1 MSPFQSR
8 PLEVILDTTE
18 RCNLKCKMC
27 YFSAVDRL
35 QFLPFD
41 RQLSRNG
48 MMPLE
53 TFSRVAADL
62 FPRARR
68 VALGCAAEPLVH
80 PKFIDIV
87 REAGS
92 YDVPDLWFPTNLLP
106 LTPAKAEAICEAGV
120 STVGVSMDGIS
131 AETYEAIR
139 VGGKFDRLMRSLD
152 LLNEVR
158 RGASTR
164 LRLIFVWMRTNRG
177 DLADLPRFA
186 EEVGASELDVRFV
199 APTAH
204 VSAEDELLDDEDPA
218 ALRAELAAA
227 AEDAAARGLR
237 LVSYPDFD
245 DGQRVG
251 LRGHLMRWRAGLY
264 DRQRLRGRFRT
275 AVAGCA
281 WPGHTVVVRPNG
293 AVSPCIF
300 WEEQPIGLY
309 PETSLGEVERSPL
322 LAEIVDGLK
331 SGNPCGT
338 CNTCTERKHALYFR
352 LQWRQQA
359 GERLEQLGA
368 GPGSGGVAEEGRPAA
383 GDSLPPPA
391 EAGQKAGAPTQ
402 GRPAAGSSSPP
413 SAAAGQK
420 AGAPTQGRPSAGS
433 SSPPSAAAG
442 QKTRAP
448 RDRAVDIEGDP
459 SALGAR
465 VFRPAV
471 TAGLLTRGEE
481 GPRSGEPEPPAPLA
495 PGLPSPSAWIM
506 EHMPSQPFDRVLL
519 VGDEAWAP
527 ELLNAGFAKQV
538 DIVTSSAGAS
548 ASAGAPAFWP
558 APGAMPRSGEPEPPT
573 SGEPEPPPIRHLPIH
588 PRRPV
593 LPTAAYQ
600 AACCIGGLSSHLRLE
615 RLLDAVLDA
624 LEPGGR
630 LIVDDYVGPARH
642 RWNQRTGAA
651 AAAAY
656 RRLPAAVRRFER
668 LPMPPVEGDCARAT
682 RSGDVARLIRTG
694 FRVESVRPYGGD
706 LVAPLAASV
715 DWSRLPEADLQRLVE
730 GSGAGAGHYALTL
743 ARPRAGWQRRLAGMR
758 YRIGPKVRRVFIY
771 EPRRARD
778 LAFQAL
784 RGKV

>member
-1 MSPFQSR
+1 MKSLRRR

-41 RQLSRNG
+41 RQLSSNG

-62 FPRARR
+62 FPRARK

-92 YDVPDLWFPTNLLP
+92 DGVPDLWFPPNLLP
-106 LTPAKAEAICEAGV
+106 LPPSKAEAICEAGV
-120 STVGVSMDGIS
+120 NTVGVSMDGTG

-139 VGGKFDRLMRSLD
+139 LGGKFARLMRSLD

-158 RGASTR
+158 QGTATG

-186 EEVGASELDVRFV
+186 QEVGANELDVRFV

-204 VSAEDELLDDEDPA
+204 VSAEDELLDDEDPG

-245 DGQRVG
+245 DGGPIG

-300 WEEQPIGLY
+300 WEDQPIGLY
-309 PETSLGEVERSPL
+309 PETSLGEVERAPL
-322 LAEIVDGLK
+322 LLEIVDGLK

-338 CNTCTERKHALYFR
+338 CRTCSERKHALYFR

-368 GPGSGGVAEEGRPAA
+368 GPGSGGVAET
-383 GDSLPPPA
+383 
-391 EAGQKAGAPTQ
+391 GAPKAPVAVE
-402 GRPAAGSSSPP
+402 RPDDSNA
-413 SAAAGQK
+413 
-420 AGAPTQGRPSAGS
+420 
-433 SSPPSAAAG
+433 
-442 QKTRAP
+442 
-448 RDRAVDIEGDP
+448 D
-459 SALGAR
+459 ALGSR
-465 VFRPAV
+465 VFRPAS
-471 TAGLLTRGEE
+471 A
-481 GPRSGEPEPPAPLA
+481 A
-495 PGLPSPSAWIM
+495 PGLPSPTAWII
-506 EHMPSQPFDRVLL
+506 EHTPAESFDRVLL
-519 VGDEAWAP
+519 VGDEAWAH
-527 ELLNAGFAKQV
+527 ELLRAGFARNV
-538 DIVTSSAGAS
+538 DIVTSPLAAGRDE
-548 ASAGAPAFWP
+548 AG
-558 APGAMPRSGEPEPPT
+558 
-573 SGEPEPPPIRHLPIH
+573 IRHLPIH
-588 PRRPV
+588 PRNPV
-593 LPTAAYQ
+593 LPAAAYP

-615 RLLDAVLDA
+615 RLLDAMLDA

-630 LIVDDYVGPARH
+630 LLVDDYVGPARH
-642 RWNQRTGAA
+642 QWNGRTGAA

-656 RRLPAAVRRFER
+656 GRLPAAARRFER

-706 LVAPLAASV
+706 LIAPLATSV
-715 DWSRLPEADLQRLVE
+715 DWSRLPEPDRQRLE
-730 GSGAGAGHYALTL
+730 AGSGAADGHYALTV
-743 ARPRAGWQRRLAGMR
+743 ARPRTGWSRRLAGMR
-758 YRIGPKVRRVFIY
+758 YRIGPRVRRVFIY

>member
-1 MSPFQSR
+1 MTRS
-8 PLEVILDTTE
+8 LEVILDTTE

-41 RQLSRNG
+41 RQLSSNG

-62 FPRARR
+62 FPRARK

-92 YDVPDLWFPTNLLP
+92 YGVPDLWFPTNLLP
-106 LTPAKAEAICEAGV
+106 LTPAKAEAICGAGV
-120 STVGVSMDGIS
+120 NTVGVSMDGTN

-158 RGASTR
+158 RGTATG

-186 EEVGASELDVRFV
+186 EEVGAGELDVRFV

-204 VSAEDELLDDEDPA
+204 VSAEDELLDDEDPG

-245 DGQRVG
+245 DGGRIGV
-251 LRGHLMRWRAGLY
+251 RGHLMRWRAGLY

-300 WEEQPIGLY
+300 WEDQPIGLY
-309 PETSLGEVERSPL
+309 PETSLEDVERAPL
-322 LAEIVDGLK
+322 LLEIVDGLK

-338 CNTCTERKHALYFR
+338 CRTCSERKHALYFR

-368 GPGSGGVAEEGRPAA
+368 GPGSGGVAEESGRPAA
-383 GDSLPPPA
+383 GDSPPPA
-391 EAGQKAGAPTQ
+391 
-402 GRPAAGSSSPP
+402 
-413 SAAAGQK
+413 
-420 AGAPTQGRPSAGS
+420 
-433 SSPPSAAAG
+433 AAAG

-448 RDRAVDIEGDP
+448 SGAVPEERPDD
-459 SALGAR
+459 SDTLSLGAR
-465 VFRPAV
+465 VFRPASGA
-471 TAGLLTRGEE
+471 T
-481 GPRSGEPEPPAPLA
+481 PRSGEPESPAPLT
-495 PGLPSPSAWIM
+495 PGLPSPTAWIA
-506 EHMPSQPFDRVLL
+506 EHTPAEPFDRVLL
-519 VGDEAWAP
+519 VGDEAWAHH
-527 ELLNAGFAKQV
+527 LLHAGFARNV
-538 DIVTSSAGAS
+538 DIVTSPLAAG
-548 ASAGAPAFWP
+548 
-558 APGAMPRSGEPEPPT
+558 RDD
-573 SGEPEPPPIRHLPIH
+573 PPIRHLPIH
-588 PRRPV
+588 PRNPV
-593 LPTAAYQ
+593 LPAAAYQ

-630 LIVDDYVGPARH
+630 LFVDDYVGPARH
-642 RWNQRTGAA
+642 QWNGRTGAT

-656 RRLPAAVRRFER
+656 GRLPAAARRFER

-682 RSGDVARLIRTG
+682 RSDDVARLVRTG

-706 LVAPLAASV
+706 LIAPLATSV
-715 DWSRLPEADLQRLVE
+715 DWSRLPEADLQRLAA
-730 GSGAGAGHYALTL
+730 GSGAGAGHYALTV
-743 ARPRAGWQRRLAGMR
+743 ARPRAGWSRRLAGIR
-758 YRIGPKVRRVFIY
+758 YRIGPKIRRVFIY

>member
-1 MSPFQSR
+1 MTSSPAVPVRPESVSVRRPLRGPSGPRLWSPALPLRRR
-8 PLEVILDTTE
+8 PLEIILDTTE

-41 RQLSRNG
+41 RQLSSNG

-62 FPRARR
+62 FPRARK

-120 STVGVSMDGIS
+120 NTVGVSMDGTS

-152 LLNEVR
+152 LLNKVR
-158 RGASTR
+158 RGTGTG

-186 EEVGASELDVRFV
+186 GEVGASELDVRFV

-204 VSAEDELLDDEDPA
+204 VSAEDELLDDEDPG

-245 DGQRVG
+245 DGGPIG

-309 PETSLGEVERSPL
+309 PETSLEEVERAPL
-322 LAEIVDGLK
+322 LLEIVDGLK

-338 CNTCTERKHALYFR
+338 CRTCSERKHALYFR

-368 GPGSGGVAEEGRPAA
+368 GPGSGGVAEGLQKSGRPAA
-383 GDSLPPPA
+383 GDLSPPA
-391 EAGQKAGAPTQ
+391 AGAGQKAGAPT
-402 GRPAAGSSSPP
+402 PEAPTPEAPTP
-413 SAAAGQK
+413 EAPTP
-420 AGAPTQGRPSAGS
+420 GAPS
-433 SSPPSAAAG
+433 
-442 QKTRAP
+442 
-448 RDRAVDIEGDP
+448 
-459 SALGAR
+459 
-465 VFRPAV
+465 
-471 TAGLLTRGEE
+471 
-481 GPRSGEPEPPAPLA
+481 
-495 PGLPSPSAWIM
+495 GLPSPAAWIT
-506 EHMPSQPFDRVLL
+506 EHAPAEPHDRVLL
-519 VGDEAWAP
+519 IGDEAWA
-527 ELLNAGFAKQV
+527 EHLLNAGFAKQV
-538 DIVTSSAGAS
+538 DIVTSSA
-548 ASAGAPAFWP
+548 SAGAPAFWP
-558 APGAMPRSGEPEPPT
+558 AEGAMPRSGEPEPPP
-573 SGEPEPPPIRHLPIH
+573 SGEPEPPIRHLPIH
-588 PRRPV
+588 PLNPI
-593 LPTAAYQ
+593 LPAATYQ

-630 LIVDDYVGPARH
+630 LFVDDYVGPARH
-642 RWNQRTGAA
+642 QWNGRTGAA

-656 RRLPAAVRRFER
+656 RRLPAEARRFER

-682 RSGDVARLIRTG
+682 RSGDIARLVRTG
-694 FRVESVRPYGGD
+694 FRVESVRSYGGD
-706 LVAPLAASV
+706 LIAPLATSV
-715 DWSRLPEADLQRLVE
+715 DWSRLPESDLRRLAA
-730 GSGAGAGHYALTL
+730 GSGAGDGHYALTV
-743 ARPRAGWQRRLAGMR
+743 ARPRAGWSRRLAGMR
-758 YRIGPKVRRVFIY
+758 YRIGPKIRRVFIY

>member
-1 MSPFQSR
+1 MKSFQRR

-92 YDVPDLWFPTNLLP
+92 YAVPDLWFPTNLLP

-120 STVGVSMDGIS
+120 KTVGVSMDGTS

-158 RGASTR
+158 RGAATG

-204 VSAEDELLDDEDPA
+204 VSAEDELLDDEDPG
-218 ALRAELAAA
+218 ALRAELAAT

-245 DGQRVG
+245 DGQRVD

-368 GPGSGGVAEEGRPAA
+368 GPGSGGVAEVEEE
-383 GDSLPPPA
+383 S
-391 EAGQKAGAPTQ
+391 
-402 GRPAAGSSSPP
+402 
-413 SAAAGQK
+413 
-420 AGAPTQGRPSAGS
+420 GRPSAGDL
-433 SSPPSAAAG
+433 SPPAAAAG
-442 QKTRAP
+442 QKTR
-448 RDRAVDIEGDP
+448 IY
-459 SALGAR
+459 
-465 VFRPAV
+465 
-471 TAGLLTRGEE
+471 
-481 GPRSGEPEPPAPLA
+481 GPRA
-495 PGLPSPSAWIM
+495 
-506 EHMPSQPFDRVLL
+506 SQSNRLDH
-519 VGDEAWAP
+519 
-527 ELLNAGFAKQV
+527 
-538 DIVTSSAGAS
+538 GAH
-548 ASAGAPAFWP
+548 A
-558 APGAMPRSGEPEPPT
+558 
-573 SGEPEPPPIRHLPIH
+573 
-588 PRRPV
+588 
-593 LPTAAYQ
+593 
-600 AACCIGGLSSHLRLE
+600 
-615 RLLDAVLDA
+615 
-624 LEPGGR
+624 
-630 LIVDDYVGPARH
+630 
-642 RWNQRTGAA
+642 
-651 AAAAY
+651 
-656 RRLPAAVRRFER
+656 
-668 LPMPPVEGDCARAT
+668 
-682 RSGDVARLIRTG
+682 
-694 FRVESVRPYGGD
+694 
-706 LVAPLAASV
+706 
-715 DWSRLPEADLQRLVE
+715 
-730 GSGAGAGHYALTL
+730 
-743 ARPRAGWQRRLAGMR
+743 
-758 YRIGPKVRRVFIY
+758 
-771 EPRRARD
+771 RRA
-778 LAFQAL
+778 L
-784 RGKV
+784 

>member
-1 MSPFQSR
+1 MKSFQRR

-41 RQLSRNG
+41 RQLSSNG

-62 FPRARR
+62 FPRARK

-120 STVGVSMDGIS
+120 NTVGVSMDGTS

-139 VGGKFDRLMRSLD
+139 VGGKFARLMRSLD

-158 RGASTR
+158 RGAPTG

-204 VSAEDELLDDEDPA
+204 VSAEDELLDDEDPG

-245 DGQRVG
+245 DGRAIG

-322 LAEIVDGLK
+322 LVEIVDGLK

-338 CNTCTERKHALYFR
+338 CRTCSERKHALYFR

-359 GERLEQLGA
+359 GGRLEQLGA
-368 GPGSGGVAEEGRPAA
+368 GPGSGGVA
-383 GDSLPPPA
+383 
-391 EAGQKAGAPTQ
+391 
-402 GRPAAGSSSPP
+402 GS
-413 SAAAGQK
+413 
-420 AGAPTQGRPSAGS
+420 GRPSAGDLP
-433 SSPPSAAAG
+433 PPSA
-442 QKTRAP
+442 
-448 RDRAVDIEGDP
+448 
-459 SALGAR
+459 
-465 VFRPAV
+465 
-471 TAGLLTRGEE
+471 
-481 GPRSGEPEPPAPLA
+481 A
-495 PGLPSPSAWIM
+495 PGLPSPTAWIT
-506 EHMPSQPFDRVLL
+506 EHTPAQPYGRVLL
-519 VGDEAWAP
+519 VGDEAWAHH
-527 ELLNAGFAKQV
+527 LLSAGFASSV
-538 DIVTSSAGAS
+538 DRRRSTS
-548 ASAGAPAFWP
+548 ASGSRTASCRLAIWP
-558 APGAMPRSGEPEPPT
+558 ARRASTKALRSSTE
-573 SGEPEPPPIRHLPIH
+573 S
-588 PRRPV
+588 
-593 LPTAAYQ
+593 
-600 AACCIGGLSSHLRLE
+600 
-615 RLLDAVLDA
+615 
-624 LEPGGR
+624 
-630 LIVDDYVGPARH
+630 GPA
-642 RWNQRTGAA
+642 
-651 AAAAY
+651 
-656 RRLPAAVRRFER
+656 
-668 LPMPPVEGDCARAT
+668 
-682 RSGDVARLIRTG
+682 
-694 FRVESVRPYGGD
+694 
-706 LVAPLAASV
+706 
-715 DWSRLPEADLQRLVE
+715 
-730 GSGAGAGHYALTL
+730 
-743 ARPRAGWQRRLAGMR
+743 
-758 YRIGPKVRRVFIY
+758 PKR
-771 EPRRARD
+771 
-778 LAFQAL
+778 
-784 RGKV
+784 

>member
-1 MSPFQSR
+1 MKSFRRR

-27 YFSAVDRL
+27 YFSAVERL

-48 MMPLE
+48 MMPFE

-62 FPRARR
+62 FPRARK

-92 YDVPDLWFPTNLLP
+92 HGVPDLWFPTNLLP

-120 STVGVSMDGIS
+120 NTVGVSMDGTS

-139 VGGKFDRLMRSLD
+139 VGGRFARLMRSLD
-152 LLNEVR
+152 LLNDVR
-158 RGASTR
+158 RGAATR

-204 VSAEDELLDDEDPA
+204 VSAEDELLDDEDPG

-245 DGQRVG
+245 DGGPIGV
-251 LRGHLMRWRAGLY
+251 RGHLMRWRAGLY

-309 PETSLGEVERSPL
+309 PETSLGEVERAPL
-322 LAEIVDGLK
+322 LLEIVDGLK

-338 CNTCTERKHALYFR
+338 CRTCSERKHALYFR

-368 GPGSGGVAEEGRPAA
+368 GPGSGGVAEVAESGRPAA
-383 GDSLPPPA
+383 G
-391 EAGQKAGAPTQ
+391 
-402 GRPAAGSSSPP
+402 GSP
-413 SAAAGQK
+413 
-420 AGAPTQGRPSAGS
+420 
-433 SSPPSAAAG
+433 PPSAAAG
-442 QKTRAP
+442 QKTRVP
-448 RDRAVDIEGDP
+448 R
-459 SALGAR
+459 
-465 VFRPAV
+465 
-471 TAGLLTRGEE
+471 T
-481 GPRSGEPEPPAPLA
+481 PPL
-495 PGLPSPSAWIM
+495 PGLPSPAAWIA
-506 EHMPSQPFDRVLL
+506 EHAPAEPFDHVLL

-527 ELLNAGFAKQV
+527 ELLRTGFAEKV
-538 DIVTSSAGAS
+538 DVVVSPLAS
-548 ASAGAPAFWP
+548 GRDEAA
-558 APGAMPRSGEPEPPT
+558 
-573 SGEPEPPPIRHLPIH
+573 IRHLPIH
-588 PRRPV
+588 PRRPE
-593 LPTAAYQ
+593 LPAAAYQ

-630 LIVDDYVGPARH
+630 LFVDDYVGPARH
-642 RWNQRTGAA
+642 QWNDRTGAA
-651 AAAAY
+651 AAVAY
-656 RRLPAAVRRFER
+656 GRLPASARRFER

-682 RSGDVARLIRTG
+682 RSGDVTRLIRTG
-694 FRVESVRPYGGD
+694 FRIESVRPYGGD
-706 LVAPLAASV
+706 LIAPLAAVV
-715 DWSRLPEADLQRLVE
+715 DWSRLPEADRERLVA
-730 GSGAGAGHYALTL
+730 GSGAGAGHYALTV
-743 ARPRAGWQRRLAGMR
+743 ARPRTGWRRRLAGFR
-758 YRIGPKVRRVFIY
+758 YRAGPKVRRVFVY

-784 RGKV
+784 RGRV

>member
-1 MSPFQSR
+1 MSR

-62 FPRARR
+62 FPRARK

-92 YDVPDLWFPTNLLP
+92 YGVPDLWFPTNLLP

-120 STVGVSMDGIS
+120 NTVGVSMDGTS
-131 AETYEAIR
+131 AGTYEAIR

-152 LLNEVR
+152 LLNDVR
-158 RGASTR
+158 RGAATR

-204 VSAEDELLDDEDPA
+204 VSAEDELLDDEDPG

-245 DGQRVG
+245 NGQPIG

-309 PETSLGEVERSPL
+309 PETSLGEVERAPL

-338 CNTCTERKHALYFR
+338 CRTCSERKHALYFR

-368 GPGSGGVAEEGRPAA
+368 GPGSGGVAEGLQKSGRPSA
-383 GDSLPPPA
+383 GDLSPPSA
-391 EAGQKAGAPTQ
+391 GAGQKAGAPT
-402 GRPAAGSSSPP
+402 P
-413 SAAAGQK
+413 
-420 AGAPTQGRPSAGS
+420 GAPTPG
-433 SSPPSAAAG
+433 
-442 QKTRAP
+442 AP
-448 RDRAVDIEGDP
+448 
-459 SALGAR
+459 
-465 VFRPAV
+465 
-471 TAGLLTRGEE
+471 T
-481 GPRSGEPEPPAPLA
+481 
-495 PGLPSPSAWIM
+495 GLPGPTEWIA
-506 EHMPSQPFDRVLL
+506 EHTPAEPHDRVLL
-519 VGDEAWAP
+519 VGDEAWAHH
-527 ELLNAGFAKQV
+527 LLNAGFAKQV
-538 DIVTSSAGAS
+538 DVVTS
-548 ASAGAPAFWP
+548 SAGAPAFWP
-558 APGAMPRSGEPEPPT
+558 ASGAMPRSGEPEPP
-573 SGEPEPPPIRHLPIH
+573 SSEPEPHIRRLPIH

-593 LPTAAYQ
+593 LPVAAYQ
-600 AACCIGGLSSHLRLE
+600 AVCCIGGLSSHLRLE
-615 RLLDAVLDA
+615 RLLDALLGA

-630 LIVDDYVGPARH
+630 LFVDDYVGPARH
-642 RWNQRTGAA
+642 QWSRRTGAA

-656 RRLPAAVRRFER
+656 GRLPAAVRRFER

-682 RSGDVARLIRTG
+682 RSGDIARLVRTG

-706 LVAPLAASV
+706 LIAPLATSV
-715 DWSRLPEADLQRLVE
+715 DWGRLPEADLERLVA
-730 GSGAGAGHYALTL
+730 GSGAGDGHYALTV
-743 ARPRAGWQRRLAGMR
+743 ARPRTGWPRRLAGMQ
-758 YRIGPKVRRVFIY
+758 YRIGPKIRRVFIY

-778 LAFQAL
+778 LAFQVL